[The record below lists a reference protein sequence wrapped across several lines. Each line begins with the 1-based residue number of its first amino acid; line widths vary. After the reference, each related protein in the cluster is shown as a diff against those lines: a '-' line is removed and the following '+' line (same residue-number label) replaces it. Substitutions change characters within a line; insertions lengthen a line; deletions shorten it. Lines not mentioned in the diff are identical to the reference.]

1 MSATDRRATPAA
13 SHRQP
18 AGVNPMTPIEKTAF
32 LSPRNVP
39 LWMGLA
45 MAGVFVVLILAHV

>member
-1 MSATDRRATPAA
+1 
-13 SHRQP
+13 
-18 AGVNPMTPIEKTAF
+18 MTPIEKTAF

>member
-1 MSATDRRATPAA
+1 MTELPKTPL
-13 SHRQP
+13 
-18 AGVNPMTPIEKTAF
+18 

-45 MAGVFVVLILAHV
+45 LALVMAGLMVWQP

>member
-1 MSATDRRATPAA
+1 MSAPDKTP
-13 SHRQP
+13 
-18 AGVNPMTPIEKTAF
+18 F

-45 MAGVFVVLILAHV
+45 LAIVVGVMIVLPH